1 MVSAFGL
8 TVSFAQASQIFAHSA
23 LTSGA
28 AVYPEISTVWDTQG
42 YPQPGLEIAMRQRPA
57 SVQIA
62 CDETAAQQQAMQS
75 LHITSPHDPANAA
88 SIGFGT
94 QSRFSAVD
102 PHQLVDGIGS
112 LLVESH
118 AWMRSLMLDSSRS
131 SATTAAGLSW
141 ERLGVELAHVP

>member
-8 TVSFAQASQIFAHSA
+8 TVSFAQASQIFAHSV

-62 CDETAAQQQAMQS
+62 CDETAAQQQVMQS
-75 LHITSPHDPANAA
+75 FHMTSSNDPADAA
-88 SIGFGT
+88 GAGFGT
-94 QSRFSAVD
+94 QSRFSVVAI
-102 PHQLVDGIGS
+102 HQLVDGFGS

-118 AWMRSLMLDSSRS
+118 AWMRSIMLDSSRS
-131 SATTAAGLSW
+131 STATAVGFSW
-141 ERLGVELAHVP
+141 EQLGVELTHVP